1 MSWLQHPHSRR
12 RVMAATAGLVA
23 GATLPAMPAAAATTA
38 QQEQFTNPVI
48 WQDFAD
54 LEVIRVG
61 DTYYYTGSTMHYSPG
76 APVLRSYDLVNWEFI
91 GHSVPVL
98 DFGDAY
104 DLNGGRA
111 YVGGIWASSM
121 RYRPSDETFYWLGQ
135 IGFQR
140 SYVYSATDAAGP
152 WTRHAEIG
160 SIYYDAGLLFD
171 DDTPYVAYGANEIH
185 VAQLA
190 PDMLT
195 EVRSE
200 HVLTKPDEFGL
211 MEGSRFYKIN
221 GNYYIFVTRP
231 ADGTAGQYIWKS
243 TSGPFGPYEMR
254 EVLWDLPRPIPG
266 GGVPHQGAL
275 VDTPNGDWYHMGF
288 IDAYPGGRVP
298 ALAPVT
304 WNAEGWPE
312 LQTVDGEWG
321 QTYPYPVTPHPLP
334 PMTGADTFEGTA
346 LAPYWEWN
354 HNPDTAAFT
363 VDNGLTLRTAT
374 VTDDLYN
381 ARNTLTRRIQGPAS
395 TATVVLDCSG
405 MADGDRAGLAMLRDS
420 SAWIGVTR
428 QDGVSRLVMFDGLTM
443 DAAWNTTRTGT
454 EQAGAD
460 LPASGSRVWLRA
472 AADISPGPGRRA
484 TFSYSTDGT
493 TFTPLGPAFTM
504 TNAWEFFLGYRFAV
518 FNHATQ
524 ALGGEVLVERFELST
539 P

>member
-1 MSWLQHPHSRR
+1 
-12 RVMAATAGLVA
+12 MAATVGLVA
-23 GATLPAMPAAAATTA
+23 GATLPAMGATRAAAATTA

-104 DLNGGRA
+104 DLKGGRA

-171 DDTPYVAYGANEIH
+171 DDGTPYVAYGANEIH
-185 VAQLA
+185 VAQLS
-190 PDMLT
+190 PDMRT

-200 HVLTKPDEFGL
+200 HVLTKPAEFGL

-254 EVLWDLPRPIPG
+254 EVLWDLSRPIPG

-275 VDTPNGDWYHMGF
+275 VDTPNGDWYYMGF

-312 LQTVDGEWG
+312 LQLVDGAWG
-321 QTYPYPVTPHPLP
+321 ETYPYPVTPHPLP
-334 PMTGADTFEGTA
+334 PMTGADTFQGTA

-395 TATVVLDCSG
+395 TATVVLDFSG

-443 DAAWNTTRTGT
+443 DARWNTTGTGT
-454 EQAGAD
+454 EQARAD

-472 AADISPGPGRRA
+472 AADISPGPGRQA

-524 ALGGEVLVERFELST
+524 ALGGEVLVERFEVST